1 MYDTMGAREGGI
13 RGKQNPRPIPRQNR
27 RRGNTR
33 LNAPAAQICVFN
45 AVSGQIHNKPR
56 KIHFRG
62 FYAFVGYILIFSD
75 KL

>member
-27 RRGNTR
+27 RRGNAR
-33 LNAPAAQICVFN
+33 LNAPAAQICVLMPQ
-45 AVSGQIHNKPR
+45 VDKLHNKPR

>member
-1 MYDTMGAREGGI
+1 MGAREGGYK
-13 RGKQNPRPIPRQNR
+13 GETKS
-27 RRGNTR
+27 
-33 LNAPAAQICVFN
+33 PADSQAEKAARKCPPERASRSYSRFN

>member
-13 RGKQNPRPIPRQNR
+13 RGKQNPRPIPRRKCPPERANR
-27 RRGNTR
+27 PDLR
-33 LNAPAAQICVFN
+33 FN

>member
-1 MYDTMGAREGGI
+1 MIQWAQGKGYKGETKSPTNSQAEQAAR
-13 RGKQNPRPIPRQNR
+13 KRPSERASRPDLR
-27 RRGNTR
+27 
-33 LNAPAAQICVFN
+33 FN

>member
-1 MYDTMGAREGGI
+1 MYDTMGAREGGYKGETKSPADSQAEQAA
-13 RGKQNPRPIPRQNR
+13 RKCPSERANRPDLR
-27 RRGNTR
+27 
-33 LNAPAAQICVFN
+33 FN

>member
-1 MYDTMGAREGGI
+1 MGAREGGI

-27 RRGNTR
+27 RRGNAR
-33 LNAPAAQICVFN
+33 ASLPDLRFN

>member
-1 MYDTMGAREGGI
+1 MGAREGGI

-27 RRGNTR
+27 RCGNAR
-33 LNAPAAQICVFN
+33 LNAPTAQICVLM
-45 AVSGQIHNKPR
+45 QIHNKPR